1 MNRSVNKLPVT
12 AGIIFLLTAVFAVA
26 SAWISGIHQY
36 DLGISFSSYVG
47 LNYTIAVIW
56 FTAAVIIL
64 AMMTI
69 YIAKTKMPVIK
80 RIVYAIIFLCIFGT
94 AFFPF
99 NTYSEHPTAL
109 TVNLH
114 NKIAIGLML
123 ATTASFV
130 LSAVLAKCRGQRIAA
145 ILSVVYAAA
154 FILLYFLRFAPLFRT
169 FFIWENMFIVLLILE
184 LHMEQYGEKQEVKKT
199 AQRF

>member
-1 MNRSVNKLPVT
+1 MNRFINKLPIT
-12 AGIIFLLTAVFAVA
+12 AGIIFLLTVVFAVA
-26 SAWISGIHQY
+26 SAWISGIHRY
-36 DLGISFSSYVG
+36 DLAISFSSYVG
-47 LNYTIAVIW
+47 LNFTISVIW
-56 FTAAVIIL
+56 FVAVAVIL

-69 YIAKTKMPVIK
+69 YIVKTKMPIVK

-99 NTYSEHPTAL
+99 NTYSEHPTTL
-109 TVNLH
+109 TINLH

-130 LSAVLAKCRGQRIAA
+130 LSAVLAKSRGQRITA
-145 ILSVVYAAA
+145 IFSIGYAAA
-154 FILLYFLRFAPLFRT
+154 FILLYFLRFVPMFRT

-184 LHMEQYGEKQEVKKT
+184 LHMEQYGEKQKE
-199 AQRF
+199 

>member
-1 MNRSVNKLPVT
+1 MNRLINKLPIT

-26 SAWISGIHQY
+26 SAWASGIHRY
-36 DLGISFSSYVG
+36 DLAISFSSYVG
-47 LNYTIAVIW
+47 LNFTIAVIW
-56 FTAAVIIL
+56 FAAAVVIL

-69 YIAKTKMPVIK
+69 YIVKTKMPVIK
-80 RIVYAIIFLCIFGT
+80 RVVYAIVFLCIFGT

-109 TVNLH
+109 TINLH

-130 LSAVLAKCRGQRIAA
+130 LSAALAKSKGQRIAA
-145 ILSVVYAAA
+145 ILSLVYAAA
-154 FILLYFLRFAPLFRT
+154 FILLYFLRSAPMFQT

-184 LHMEQYGEKQEVKKT
+184 LHMEQYGEKQK
-199 AQRF
+199 